1 MFFTSHIYAW
11 DFWGVSWF
19 CFDLKKEKKLL
30 QFPYFPSVLRTWVRL
45 SNKLLLELY
54 HNKNRWKKKREG
66 WRADSR
72 KRQAKIKIIKFKKQT
87 NKHKNPTDNGRKQSS
102 AKQGRKVN

>member
-1 MFFTSHIYAW
+1 M
-11 DFWGVSWF
+11 
-19 CFDLKKEKKLL
+19 E
-30 QFPYFPSVLRTWVRL
+30 
-45 SNKLLLELY
+45 
-54 HNKNRWKKKREG
+54 KKKRGG